1 MSLRFK
7 LNLLAQRVLSS
18 SLYIEKKKIVSINRG
33 ILALV
38 GFEKD
43 DTSSDCELIADKL
56 LNYRIFPD
64 DRGRMENSV
73 LDIKG
78 DLLLVPEVTL
88 ALQTMKG
95 SRPSF
100 SEAASF
106 DLGKKLFDELSI
118 KIRKIHG
125 KLEVGTFGADMEI
138 KLTNDG
144 PVTFLFKSAGSS

>member
-1 MSLRFK
+1 

-38 GFEKD
+38 GFEKG
-43 DTSSDCELIADKL
+43 DTPSDCKIIADKL

-64 DRGRMENSV
+64 DKGRMEKSV

-88 ALQTMKG
+88 ALETRKG
-95 SRPSF
+95 TRPSF
-100 SEAASF
+100 SEAASP
-106 DLGKKLFDELSI
+106 DTGKRLFDELSNQ
-118 KIRKIHG
+118 IRKIHD
-125 KLEVGTFGADMEI
+125 KLEVGIFGADMEI
-138 KLTNDG
+138 NLINDG
-144 PVTFLFKSAGSS
+144 PVTFLFKSTDFKKNLD

>member
-1 MSLRFK
+1 
-7 LNLLAQRVLSS
+7 
-18 SLYIEKKKIVSINRG
+18 
-33 ILALV
+33 
-38 GFEKD
+38 
-43 DTSSDCELIADKL
+43 
-56 LNYRIFPD
+56 
-64 DRGRMENSV
+64 MENSV

-100 SEAASF
+100 SEAASS

>member
-1 MSLRFK
+1 

-18 SLYIEKKKIVSINRG
+18 SLYIENKKIVSINRG

-38 GFEKD
+38 GFEKGD
-43 DTSSDCELIADKL
+43 APYDCEIIADKL

-64 DRGRMENSV
+64 DKGRMEKSV

-88 ALQTMKG
+88 ALQTRKG
-95 SRPSF
+95 TRPSF
-100 SEAASF
+100 SEAASPE
-106 DLGKKLFDELSI
+106 LGKKLFDELSRQI
-118 KIRKIHG
+118 KKIHD
-125 KLEVGTFGADMEI
+125 KLEVGIFGADMEI

-144 PVTFLFKSAGSS
+144 PVTFLFQR